1 MSIESLVLG
10 QEYINNNITN
20 NNTNIHNNVID
31 KLDIVIKQMSSLDEQ
46 LPILNQCRDIAS
58 KLRPYIL
65 QGHYYLLI
73 LL

>member
-10 QEYINNNITN
+10 QDYINND
-20 NNTNIHNNVID
+20 NNVNVIERID
-31 KLDIVIKQMSSLDEQ
+31 GIIKLMNNVDTQ

-65 QGHYYLLI
+65 QG
-73 LL
+73 

>member
-10 QEYINNNITN
+10 QEYMNNDSNV
-20 NNTNIHNNVID
+20 NVIERID
-31 KLDIVIKQMSSLDEQ
+31 GIIKQMNNLDTQ

-65 QGHYYLLI
+65 QG
-73 LL
+73 